1 MSLSPGTRL
10 GPYEILAAVGA
21 GGMGEVYRARD
32 SRLARDVAIKVLP
45 PAFADEP
52 LRRRRFEQEARAIAA
67 LNHPH
72 VCHIHDVGPDYL
84 VLEYVDGEPLA
95 GPLPAYDAVRLGI
108 QIASA
113 LEAAHRRSILHRDLK
128 PSNIL
133 VARTDEGTASVKLLD
148 FGLARLLIQDD
159 DTRTSDAIIAG
170 TAAYMSPEQAEGKP
184 LDARSDIFGF
194 GAVFYEMLAGKRAF
208 AGASV
213 VHTLAAVAG
222 SEPPDV
228 VAPPVVSDIVR
239 RCLQKQPA
247 QRFQSAADLRT
258 ALEIALRAL
267 APAAAETRRQQ
278 PSIAVLPFA
287 NLSADK
293 ENEYFSDGLAEEII
307 NVLAKVPGL
316 TVIARTSAFAFK
328 DKNEDIRRIAEALGV
343 TTVLEGSVR
352 RSGSRL
358 RVTAQLITASDGSH
372 LWSERYDREMT
383 DVFAIQDDIAEAIA
397 SALKVKLS
405 LEPARRGGT
414 TNLAA
419 YEACLRGR
427 YYWAQLTHESVARS
441 RQLFEEAIALDPA
454 FAAPYCYLGEDLFAT
469 ALAPVPD
476 RKLLL
481 DRARAAAETAIRLDP
496 SMSEAHALL
505 GSIAGGCDWD
515 WAESARRFQIAMAG
529 DAVTP
534 HTRVHYGLYLFQTGR
549 LDEAQ
554 RQYQHAVAE
563 DPLNMLCRLHLAWC
577 LTALKRTQEAVA
589 HLRKIV
595 GFDEHP
601 MGQFTLALVHVVDGN
616 LSEAIASVRKSS
628 ALRGWFPLRN
638 GLLAGLLEQTG
649 ELEESRAIL
658 AQLPPSNV
666 AGVPIAWAIVHILR
680 KDHEGA
686 ALWFEKALE
695 QRDPWLTFHLLRLG
709 FLDDNP
715 RRNEFLKMLKL
726 PR

>member
-21 GGMGEVYRARD
+21 GGMGEVYRAHD
-32 SRLARDVAIKVLP
+32 SRLHRDVAIKVLP

-72 VCHIHDVGPDYL
+72 VCHIHDIGSNYL
-84 VLEYVDGEPLA
+84 VLEYIDGEPLA

-113 LEAAHRRSILHRDLK
+113 LEAAHRRAILHRDLK

-133 VARTDEGTASVKLLD
+133 VTRTDEGTASVKLLD
-148 FGLARLLIQDD
+148 FGLARLLTQDD

-194 GAVFYEMLAGKRAF
+194 GAVLYEMLAGRRAF
-208 AGASV
+208 AGASA

-258 ALEIALRAL
+258 ALETALRAL
-267 APAAAETRRQQ
+267 APAAPEPRRQQ

-328 DKNEDIRRIAEALGV
+328 DRNEDIRRIAEALGV

-372 LWSERYDREMT
+372 LWSERYDREMI
-383 DVFAIQDDIAEAIA
+383 DVFAIQDDIAESIG

-405 LEPARRGGT
+405 LEPAKRGGT

-427 YYWAQLTHESVARS
+427 YHWAKLTQQSLQHAREF
-441 RQLFEEAIALDPA
+441 FEE
-454 FAAPYCYLGEDLFAT
+454 
-469 ALAPVPD
+469 
-476 RKLLL
+476 
-481 DRARAAAETAIRLDP
+481 AIRLDP
-496 SMSEAHALL
+496 HFAMPHCYLGENYYAMAVGYADSAVDTMLAARSAALEAVRLDPSMAEAHAIL
-505 GSIAGGCDWD
+505 GSIAGAYDLDWI
-515 WAESARRFQIAMAG
+515 ASARHFQFAMRHEP
-529 DAVTP
+529 VTP
-534 HTRVHYGLYLFQTGR
+534 HTRVHYGQYLLQTGNLLAAR
-549 LDEAQ
+549 E
-554 RQYQHAVAE
+554 QYERAVGD
-563 DPLNMLCRLHLAWC
+563 DPLNEICRSHLAMC
-577 LTALKRTQEAVA
+577 YMS
-589 HLRKIV
+589 LRMM
-595 GFDEHP
+595 H
-601 MGQFTLALVHVVDGN
+601 Q
-616 LSEAIASVRKSS
+616 ASVELTKSMDVGPGPAS
-628 ALRGWFPLRN
+628 TLSL
-638 GLLAGLLEQTG
+638 
-649 ELEESRAIL
+649 I
-658 AQLPPSNV
+658 
-666 AGVPIAWAIVHILR
+666 
-680 KDHEGA
+680 
-686 ALWFEKALE
+686 
-695 QRDPWLTFHLLRLG
+695 LLRLLEG
-709 FLDDNP
+709 NSQDVHAIMERVYARAPWLRTSTVTRIFEALMGNDHESATDLMRTAIDQRRTVVPLLCLRVGLFDQNP
-715 RRNEFLKMLKL
+715 RRNEIVKALKL
-726 PR
+726 PDAR